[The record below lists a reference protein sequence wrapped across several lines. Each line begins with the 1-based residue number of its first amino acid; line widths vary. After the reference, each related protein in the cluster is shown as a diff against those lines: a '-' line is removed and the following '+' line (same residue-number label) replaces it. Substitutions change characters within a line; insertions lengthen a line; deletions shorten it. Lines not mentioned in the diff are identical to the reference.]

1 MSDELAQKILM
12 ANSIRL
18 PEEDLDDR
26 MVKSQYGLPTEE
38 DALRDYYFQTIIG
51 NIGKEDFKENYL
63 AVMHEI
69 RQEYSMED
77 QRNLCFGIIKK
88 IEEVY
93 DFSFSTEIALDTV
106 KQIFDIYEFIEFL
119 EYKHEIF
126 ISDIWKD
133 LKPDLSK
140 TDLEKYIEQNQD
152 KIINEIEN
160 QLKSKDLSELISD
173 FLRTNNKENIIEW
186 FTKKSKPLLVL
197 IRIKIEG
204 ENSNV

>member
-77 QRNLCFGIIKK
+77 QRDLCFGIIKK

-119 EYKHEIF
+119 EYKHEVF